1 MKKYLIILLSVLVL
15 AGNTYSQENVEGE
28 EQQVE
33 QKEKKKPFSFLKKNK
48 KEKVEKEKVEKEK
61 KEKVKKEKEEDDS
74 SESSYAPSAGDFT
87 GSILFGKALF
97 FDLSLDVP
105 GPIQAGSTVSGSSPT
120 AYRIV
125 SDMND
130 AANMIGGEAR
140 YFILD
145 NIAVKLGAAAI
156 FRNTP
161 DQPNAPAPNVTPGSI
176 QTIPN
181 YAAVEAEN
189 ETYIT
194 VNLGGE
200 YHLNSDYERLFPY
213 VGANFPFHYGR
224 YTVFD
229 PTVTGGANPTIIDL
243 GQRSAEILAF
253 GFQAAAGV
261 DYYLMEGFYFGFEI
275 KPISFLYAYGTQIPG
290 PGLEERQA
298 ETTTLSFFTQPF
310 LKFGFRF

>member
-1 MKKYLIILLSVLVL
+1 MKKYFIILLSVLAF
-15 AGNTYSQENVEGE
+15 AGTTFAQDESE
-28 EQQVE
+28 E
-33 QKEKKKPFSFLKKNK
+33 PNGT
-48 KEKVEKEKVEKEK
+48 
-61 KEKVKKEKEEDDS
+61 S
-74 SESSYAPSAGDFT
+74 SEDNGFAPSAGDFT

-105 GPIQAGSTVSGSSPT
+105 GSIQPGSTVNGSSPT

-125 SDMND
+125 SDIND
-130 AANMIGGEAR
+130 AANMVGGEAR

-161 DQPNAPAPNVTPGSI
+161 DQPNAPAPNTTPGGL
-176 QTIPN
+176 QTVPN

-200 YHLNSDYERLFPY
+200 YHFTSKYERLFPY
-213 VGANFPFHYGR
+213 VGINFPFHTGR
-224 YTVFD
+224 YTVYD
-229 PTVTGGANPTIIDL
+229 PTVTGGANPTIVDL
-243 GQRSAEILAF
+243 GQRSAELLAF
-253 GFQAAAGV
+253 GVQAAAGV

-275 KPISFLYAYGTQIPG
+275 KPVSYFYAYSTQIPG

-298 ETTTLSFFTQPF
+298 ETSTISLFTQPF